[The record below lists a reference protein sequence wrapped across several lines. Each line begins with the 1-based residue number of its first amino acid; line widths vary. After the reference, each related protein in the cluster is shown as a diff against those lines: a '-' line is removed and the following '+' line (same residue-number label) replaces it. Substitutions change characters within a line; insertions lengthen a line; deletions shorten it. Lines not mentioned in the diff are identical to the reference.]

1 MRMLL
6 TTLLLVALT
15 QMASAD
21 VTAQNMWARATP
33 PGSTVAVV
41 YGELI
46 SDQSDELISI
56 STPGA
61 KRAEVHTT
69 LNEGGTLKMRAMTVV
84 PIPAKTPMKFRS
96 GGMHVMLIGL
106 RAPLTAGA
114 TIAVTFRFRSAPE
127 LVVSARILAAGA
139 IEPAR

>member
-1 MRMLL
+1 MRALL
-6 TTLLLVALT
+6 TTLLFVALT
-15 QMASAD
+15 QTASAD

-56 STPGA
+56 STPA
-61 KRAEVHTT
+61 AERAEVHTT
-69 LNEGGTLKMRAMTVV
+69 LHEGGTMKMRPMTVV
-84 PIPAKTPMKFRS
+84 PLPAKTPMRFRS
-96 GGMHVMLIGL
+96 GGMHVMLVGL

-127 LVVSARILAAGA
+127 LIVSAKILAPGA